1 MLNTPRAPRAL
12 GPYSVAVEAGGLV
25 FCSGQVA
32 LDPSTGGRA
41 PDDVAAQTRQI
52 MENLRAI
59 LGDVGLT
66 LEDVVK
72 TTIFLADM
80 SDFPTV
86 NDIYGEFFENEPP
99 ARSTIQAAALPGG
112 FLVEIEVVASR
123 SY

>member
-1 MLNTPRAPRAL
+1 
-12 GPYSVAVEAGGLV
+12 
-25 FCSGQVA
+25 
-32 LDPSTGGRA
+32 
-41 PDDVAAQTRQI
+41 

-86 NDIYGEFFENEPP
+86 NDIYGEFFKNEPP